1 MTLVAG
7 EGTPQQQRAS
17 LRALSATPAR
27 GATPPDPDDASL
39 PTGWDSAERLQEVR
53 KLVNDHMTDEERRLP
68 SFSRKNLMTLSN
80 WEEWRAADHKQLDS
94 HYDAGTMGKAVP
106 RPKPDQASPSQ
117 VFRLVWNRL
126 VKASGVRKSRAC
138 LDGSKRAAPWLRMMV
153 QTYSSCV
160 ELPCLRAFIAM
171 CVNRGYYIAF
181 GDVENA
187 YQQSPPPSIDCFLE
201 IDDTIDDWYLH
212 RFGRKLDRLKEVI
225 PLFKALQGH
234 PEAGVLWE
242 RLITDIL
249 INKMKFRN
257 APHER
262 NIYSGVINGQEVLA
276 CRQVDDFAV
285 GALDPSTC
293 KLFIEEIRKHVE
305 AEYAAMGM
313 ETSQGVYQRYNGI
326 DIIQTRDYVKV
337 GCESYIDRMLQTHG
351 WESPRSPRD
360 RTSTKIVPIDP
371 SKVNHFM
378 LLDGPPEKSED
389 AKALAKQKGFS
400 YRNVLGELIYA
411 YVIARLDIG
420 YAVCT
425 LARFAS
431 APHADHYDALKHV
444 CRYLRATKSWGIIY
458 VRPAPLEGLPDV
470 PFAFLEDDPDVPA
483 FPKIERDELVGC
495 LDAAH
500 ATKLRTRRSV
510 TGLIVLFCCAAI
522 AWKSQVQSL
531 VATSSTEAEF
541 YSAVTCGKIIKYLR
555 YVLQTFDAI
564 RPGPSR
570 MFIDN
575 LAALHMIN
583 ERRPTPRARH
593 IEIQHFAIQEWREKM
608 ELVMSHLK
616 GVLNPSDGM
625 TKPLGWVLHSRHARR
640 GMGHYKIGSPA
651 GLPPVHSPPTARMD
665 SQEAGEGVGAR

>member
-1 MTLVAG
+1 
-7 EGTPQQQRAS
+7 
-17 LRALSATPAR
+17 
-27 GATPPDPDDASL
+27 
-39 PTGWDSAERLQEVR
+39 
-53 KLVNDHMTDEERRLP
+53 
-68 SFSRKNLMTLSN
+68 
-80 WEEWRAADHKQLDS
+80 
-94 HYDAGTMGKAVP
+94 
-106 RPKPDQASPSQ
+106 
-117 VFRLVWNRL
+117 
-126 VKASGVRKSRAC
+126 
-138 LDGSKRAAPWLRMMV
+138 
-153 QTYSSCV
+153 
-160 ELPCLRAFIAM
+160 M

-285 GALDPSTC
+285 GARDPSTC

-500 ATKLRTRRSV
+500 ATELRTRRSV

-665 SQEAGEGVGAR
+665 S